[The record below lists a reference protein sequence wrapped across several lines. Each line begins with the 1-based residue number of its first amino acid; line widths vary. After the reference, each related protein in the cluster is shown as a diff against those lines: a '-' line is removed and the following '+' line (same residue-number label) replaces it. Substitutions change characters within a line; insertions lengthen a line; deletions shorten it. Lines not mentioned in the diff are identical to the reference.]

1 MGRLLL
7 GAFSYSTN
15 NALSY
20 FQRFDS
26 FYIGHCYLLH
36 SSLGIGRNKGRL
48 LSIFK
53 KDGICSI
60 GFVRHP
66 NPYRYDNRYQKKYI
80 KHSVIKYSNRYNRIG
95 IFCLVFQLLILQVK
109 TKDNPSFPFKTKG
122 KTGHRNTGVKRH
134 YKREYPCR
142 LCGTKT
148 LRLDLGLKFN
158 IFIMKKSG
166 KTIGGSFNLF
176 ILLCFTLLILIK
188 QIVDKYDQFYL
199 DF

>member
-80 KHSVIKYSNRYNRIG
+80 KHIVIKHSDKYNRIG
-95 IFCLVFQLLILQVK
+95 IFCLVFQFLILQVRTARTIPLSLLK
-109 TKDNPSFPFKTKG
+109 LKVKQATETPELKGITKEDIHT
-122 KTGHRNTGVKRH
+122 
-134 YKREYPCR
+134 
-142 LCGTKT
+142 
-148 LRLDLGLKFN
+148 D
-158 IFIMKKSG
+158 
-166 KTIGGSFNLF
+166 LF
-176 ILLCFTLLILIK
+176 IAEPIK
-188 QIVDKYDQFYL
+188 I
-199 DF
+199 

>member
-66 NPYRYDNRYQKKYI
+66 NPYRYDNRYQKNI
-80 KHSVIKYSNRYNRIG
+80 LNIASLSIAIG
-95 IFCLVFQLLILQVK
+95 I
-109 TKDNPSFPFKTKG
+109 
-122 KTGHRNTGVKRH
+122 TGLAFFV
-134 YKREYPCR
+134 
-142 LCGTKT
+142 LF
-148 LRLDLGLKFN
+148 FN
-158 IFIMKKSG
+158 F
-166 KTIGGSFNLF
+166 
-176 ILLCFTLLILIK
+176 
-188 QIVDKYDQFYL
+188 
-199 DF
+199 